1 MCLVIFEE
9 QYSIVAFNNWIFVKK
24 IPFLN
29 VFFRAIA
36 EAVKPYKPRP
46 IPEDP
51 YGNAM
56 NLSGTLSISQ
66 HDWKIVIFSPLY
78 WQSPL
83 FFLSCAIGCSGL
95 EPGRITPDTLFVNIG
110 ERCNVAGSRRFCRLI
125 KDGKFEVT
133 ATWPWTLFQYCK
145 AYSKCFACAKN
156 WIWIWI

>member
-1 MCLVIFEE
+1 MPVNCI
-9 QYSIVAFNNWIFVKK
+9 
-24 IPFLN
+24 LN

-56 NLSGTLSISQ
+56 NLSGLFSISK
-66 HDWKIVIFSPLY
+66 HELKIVIFNSFYQQCPFKLANTF
-78 WQSPL
+78 S
-83 FFLSCAIGCSGL
+83 SCPIGGLGL

-125 KDGKFEVT
+125 KEGKFEVNT
-133 ATWPWTLFQYCK
+133 AWPVT
-145 AYSKCFACAKN
+145 
-156 WIWIWI
+156 

>member
-1 MCLVIFEE
+1 M
-9 QYSIVAFNNWIFVKK
+9 
-24 IPFLN
+24 N

-56 NLSGTLSISQ
+56 NLSGSFSIS
-66 HDWKIVIFSPLY
+66 KMVTFNP
-78 WQSPL
+78 
-83 FFLSCAIGCSGL
+83 FLSSHLLNWPIHLFSSLIGCLGL

-125 KDGKFEVT
+125 KEGKFEVNRAWLVT
-133 ATWPWTLFQYCK
+133 ECIF
-145 AYSKCFACAKN
+145 
-156 WIWIWI
+156 

>member
-1 MCLVIFEE
+1 MPVNCI
-9 QYSIVAFNNWIFVKK
+9 
-24 IPFLN
+24 LN

-56 NLSGTLSISQ
+56 NLSGLFSISK
-66 HDWKIVIFSPLY
+66 HELKIVIFNSFYQQCPFKLANTF
-78 WQSPL
+78 S
-83 FFLSCAIGCSGL
+83 SCPIGGLGL

-125 KDGKFEVT
+125 KDGKFEVKT
-133 ATWPWTLFQYCK
+133 AWPVT
-145 AYSKCFACAKN
+145 
-156 WIWIWI
+156 